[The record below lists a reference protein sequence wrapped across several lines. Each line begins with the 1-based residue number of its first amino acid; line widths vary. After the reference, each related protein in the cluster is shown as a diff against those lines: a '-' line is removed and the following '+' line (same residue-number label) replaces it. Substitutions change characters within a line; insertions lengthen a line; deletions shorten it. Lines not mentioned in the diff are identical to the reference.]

1 MPLGTRPSVLRAR
14 TVAPRAADWFG
25 VAMLVGLLAS
35 GYVYNLTLVQI
46 GLPDFGERVLGMT
59 SSDVAWMMAGLA
71 VVTAATAV
79 LTAVT
84 MQRLGW
90 TSLRAKLRLAAV
102 SAGGQT
108 ALTAQLGAV
117 GDAGGL
123 WVWLL
128 AAGALLGAGIPAAF
142 GLLVDLIPVRW
153 RGYAA
158 AAATALAYALAST
171 LSGEWRAGSLASLLL
186 PPMALGA
193 LGLLAFGFWRMP
205 FAETLSRNRHDP
217 RYGTGRYAG
226 AGERRHLLVALV
238 ALFAIFFIDSFGFL
252 RIIDTPAY
260 LNAAW
265 QSAEAGDRTFVA
277 GAHVVGALVAGV
289 LYTHLGYRSLLGWIF
304 GLFALVHLMY
314 LYDVRVMGGGSQVLA
329 MPALYALGVSLY
341 TVVNFA
347 IWADV
352 STARNVGLMSAIG
365 VAASA
370 WTATFLSTALAI
382 SWNETR
388 PLEAHLE
395 WVAALALAGL
405 LVVGAW
411 QAYTPHRGSIR
422 VAAR

>member
-171 LSGEWRAGSLASLLL
+171 LSGEWRAGSLA
-186 PPMALGA
+186 
-193 LGLLAFGFWRMP
+193 
-205 FAETLSRNRHDP
+205 
-217 RYGTGRYAG
+217 
-226 AGERRHLLVALV
+226 
-238 ALFAIFFIDSFGFL
+238 
-252 RIIDTPAY
+252 
-260 LNAAW
+260 
-265 QSAEAGDRTFVA
+265 
-277 GAHVVGALVAGV
+277 
-289 LYTHLGYRSLLGWIF
+289 
-304 GLFALVHLMY
+304 
-314 LYDVRVMGGGSQVLA
+314 
-329 MPALYALGVSLY
+329 
-341 TVVNFA
+341 
-347 IWADV
+347 
-352 STARNVGLMSAIG
+352 
-365 VAASA
+365 
-370 WTATFLSTALAI
+370 
-382 SWNETR
+382 
-388 PLEAHLE
+388 
-395 WVAALALAGL
+395 
-405 LVVGAW
+405 
-411 QAYTPHRGSIR
+411 
-422 VAAR
+422 